1 MRILGFDRLPEGGS
15 DEIFDDEYRESDF
28 KHFVG
33 IESTKSVGD
42 RSNSIG

>member
-1 MRILGFDRLPEGGS
+1 MGILGFDRLPEGGS
-15 DEIFDDEYRESDF
+15 HEIFDDEYRESDF

-33 IESTKSVGD
+33 IKCAKSVGD